1 MVLTLGALSVV
12 SSESAQKRASAQTST
27 TALIALIDAFDG
39 VTGRF
44 EQSILNSTNQVIEE
58 SSGSFALQRPK
69 FRWQADSPFVQLI
82 VANGT
87 EMQIYDPDLAQ
98 VTLHEIDA
106 DIGPSPLTMLLGDTA
121 VLASEFDVSRFTEG
135 TEQKFLLH
143 PRSQSS
149 LFLQVELIFQGR
161 LLDGLVIWDSA
172 GQMTRFQFSQMQVAQ
187 RIEDDRFELAVPAG
201 TDVIRG

>member
-1 MVLTLGALSVV
+1 MAVTLGASSVA
-12 SSESAQKRASAQTST
+12 SSEAAHQGASAHLATT
-27 TALIALIDAFDG
+27 VLTALIDGFDG

-44 EQSILNSTNQVIEE
+44 QQSILDSTNEVIEE
-58 SSGSFALQRPK
+58 SSGSLALQRPK
-69 FRWQADSPFVQLI
+69 FRWQVDSPFAQLI
-82 VANGT
+82 VANGD

-121 VLASEFDVSRFTEG
+121 VLASEFDVSRFIEG
-135 TEQKFLLH
+135 AEQKFLLH

-161 LLDGLVIWDSA
+161 LLDGLAIWDSA
-172 GQMTRFQFSQMQVAQ
+172 GQMTRIQFSQMQVAQ
-187 RIEDDRFELAVPAG
+187 RIEDDRFELAVPEG